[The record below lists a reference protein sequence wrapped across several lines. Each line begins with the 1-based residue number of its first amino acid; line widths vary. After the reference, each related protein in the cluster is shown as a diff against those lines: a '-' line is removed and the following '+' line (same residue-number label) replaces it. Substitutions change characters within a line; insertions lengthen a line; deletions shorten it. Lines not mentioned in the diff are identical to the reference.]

1 MESHYLMN
9 HSKKLLFSSVFFLS
23 ACSTTSSFNPSS
35 IEINKSSQF
44 QKVWNQVKSDPVDQ
58 LPQERVSFRKLVQKG
73 KNIILGNAQRT
84 LENHADILPQFNKL
98 AHPNGICFKGTWEI
112 TAENNYSGYFKKDS
126 KALIIVRASSA
137 MSNTKQGQVRSFGF
151 AGKIFPTL
159 NPLQVN
165 NENTANFF
173 LIDDLGGTKAQY
185 YTDVELTNAP
195 KASITSV
202 VLKSLLY
209 VSKLARTFS
218 KADENPKIR
227 QLYEISTLGETNNS
241 NIITPQ
247 SMMLHAQAR
256 HNSSAKDFREELE
269 IKDKKLNFDIS
280 VASQST
286 NDIKQWQKIGT
297 VSLDTSVVSN
307 SCDHRL
313 HFHHPKWR
321 NDLKH

>member
-1 MESHYLMN
+1 MN
-9 HSKKLLFSSVFFLS
+9 HSQQLLFSSVFFLS
-23 ACSTTSSFNPSS
+23 ACSTTSTFNPSS
-35 IEINKSSQF
+35 IETNKSSQF
-44 QKVWNQVKSDPVDQ
+44 QKVWNQVQSDPVDQ

-112 TAENNYSGYFKKDS
+112 TAENNYSGYFKKNS

-137 MSNTKQGQVRSFGF
+137 MSNTKQGQIRSFGF

-165 NENTANFF
+165 DENTANFF
-173 LIDDLGGTKAQY
+173 LIDDLGGTKATL

-227 QLYEISTLGETNNS
+227 QLYEISTLGESNNP

-247 SMMLHAQAR
+247 WMMLHAQEK
-256 HNSSAKDFREELE
+256 HNTAAKDFREELE
-269 IKDKKLNFDIS
+269 IKDKVLNFDIS
-280 VASQST
+280 VASQLT
-286 NDIKQWQKIGT
+286 NDKKKWQKIGT
-297 VSLDTSVVSN
+297 IALDTSVVSN

>member
-1 MESHYLMN
+1 MN
-9 HSKKLLFSSVFFLS
+9 HSKQLLFSSVFFLS

-35 IEINKSSQF
+35 IEVIKSSQF
-44 QKVWNQVKSDPVDQ
+44 QKVWDQVKSDPVDQ
-58 LPQERVSFRKLVQKG
+58 LPQERVSFKKLVQKG

-112 TAENNYSGYFKKDS
+112 TAENNYSGYFKKNS

-151 AGKIFPTL
+151 AGKIFPSL
-159 NPLQVN
+159 NPLQAN
-165 NENTANFF
+165 DENTANFF

-227 QLYEISTLGETNNS
+227 QLYEISTLGETNNPH
-241 NIITPQ
+241 IITPKW
-247 SMMLHAQAR
+247 MMLHAQEK
-256 HNSSAKDFREELE
+256 HNTVAKDFREELQ
-269 IKDKKLNFDIS
+269 IKDKTLNFDIS

-286 NDIKQWQKIGT
+286 NDKKQWQKIGT
-297 VSLDTSVVSN
+297 ITLDTSVVSN